1 LVAAAAAVATEAAIP
16 ASYPL
21 RRGFHHRERL
31 RRYSVWEP
39 QFPLDRLE
47 ARLVAQA
54 IKERV
59 GLGDYGFGRELSG
72 FVWDIDGR

>member
-1 LVAAAAAVATEAAIP
+1 MQFGT
-16 ASYPL
+16 
-21 RRGFHHRERL
+21 
-31 RRYSVWEP
+31 P

-59 GLGDYGFGRELSG
+59 GLGDCGFGRELSG
-72 FVWDIDGR
+72 FVWDIARQVKPAVS